1 MFTTK
6 VGRFDVPVRDA
17 NMPTLMFFEAGV
29 HGKGFGERGV
39 FQFWTVVLKNGKR
52 TWGRSMT
59 VLPVADRFTRM
70 EREMKTAPSEEARK
84 HYAQSWKAMKRG
96 AAIAYFRP
104 TTRKELEGWL
114 RSHQTDAIHAKWYCL
129 NGTLYPVRNVAT
141 AY

>member
-6 VGRFDVPVRDA
+6 VGKYDVPVREA
-17 NMPTLMFFEAGV
+17 NMPTLMFFEAGE
-29 HGKGFGERGV
+29 HGTGFGERGI
-39 FQFWTVVLKNGKR
+39 FQFWTVVLKNSKR
-52 TWGRSMT
+52 TWGRSLT

-70 EREMKTAPSEEARK
+70 EREMKTDPSQEARK
-84 HYAQSWKAMKRG
+84 HYARIWKDLKKG

-114 RSHQTDAIHAKWYCL
+114 RTHQTDAQFAKWYSI
-129 NGTLYPVRNVAT
+129 NGILFPVRNVVT